1 MFGMILSAVAA
12 DAVASSV
19 AAGALTSVVVYSIG
33 KGTSV

>member
-19 AAGALTSVVVYSIG
+19 AAGALTSVAVYSIG
-33 KGTSV
+33 KGTNM